1 MNRVLG
7 ARRGDPA
14 DHPRDGVVRID
25 PSRLEVVDTCV
36 GVMHRTAVPI
46 ACTITVAITE
56 RDRRRLA
63 IQDEIGSV
71 LTHCRFLNPGI
82 RPPVTGDIS
91 LIGHGVG
98 YSGDSTGE
106 LAVGNLAVTDLLAA
120 VEREGELGS
129 PLEVDVG
136 IDGERLTNLKFV
148 CRPRAVHRHRRGDV
162 STGRGDLGDFSSH
175 GVAIRVRRS
184 DYTPEEGHSKNRDE
198 GRHD

>member
-7 ARRGDPA
+7 AGRGDPA
-14 DHPRDGVVRID
+14 DHPRDSVVRID
-25 PSRLEVVDTCV
+25 PPRLEVVHGSTAVVSGTAVLVALTVSV
-36 GVMHRTAVPI
+36 GV
-46 ACTITVAITE
+46 TE
-56 RDRRRLA
+56 RDDRRLA

-184 DYTPEEGHSKNRDE
+184 DHTPEEGHSKNRDE